1 MKSNNQL
8 STESAPPCS
17 TLMARALQLA
27 QGALYHTS
35 PNPRVGCIIVDA
47 SGQILGKGQTQVAGQ
62 AHAEVMAIRDA
73 IAKGHNTQGATAY
86 VTLEPCSHF
95 GRTGPCCDALI
106 EAGIKR
112 VVAST
117 QDPNPLVAG
126 QGFQRLRAA
135 GVDVMVGDGAQQSKE
150 LNIGFFS
157 RMQRKRPWMR
167 MKMAISLDGQ
177 TGLENGQSQ
186 WITSEQART
195 DGHAWR
201 ARACAILT
209 GAGTVI
215 QDKPLL
221 DVRLVPTQRQP
232 QAILIDSRLDCDV
245 ESAFF
250 NQARPYHIFFANA
263 SPEKQKLWQEK
274 AKKSA
279 LPWRFQSIADENHKV
294 NLELMLEQL
303 SQLEL
308 NEIHVE
314 AGHKLNGS
322 LLRHGLID
330 ELLIY
335 MAPKLIGKGQ
345 PLANLPALE
354 NLSDATPLVFHSV
367 QSIGPDLRIVARIQG
382 KDDFLSA

>member
-1 MKSNNQL
+1 MS
-8 STESAPPCS
+8 
-17 TLMARALQLA
+17 RALLLA
-27 QGALYHTS
+27 QAALYNTS
-35 PNPRVGCIIVDA
+35 PNPRVGCIIVD
-47 SGQILGKGQTQVAGQ
+47 SNGHILGKGQTQMAGQ
-62 AHAEVMAIRDA
+62 AHAEIMAIQDA
-73 IAKGHNTQGATAY
+73 ISKGHSTKGATAY
-86 VTLEPCSHF
+86 VTLEPCSHH

-106 EAGIKR
+106 QAGIQR

-126 QGFQRLRAA
+126 QGFQRLRQA
-135 GVDVMVGDGAQQSKE
+135 GVDVIVGDGAQQSKE

-167 MKMAISLDGQ
+167 MKIAVSLDGQ
-177 TGLENGQSQ
+177 IGLENGKSQ
-186 WITSEQART
+186 WITSSQART

-215 QDKPLL
+215 QDRPLL

-232 QAILIDSRLDCDV
+232 HAILIDSRLDSDI
-245 ESAFF
+245 SAPFF
-250 NQARPYHIFFANA
+250 NLNRPYHIFFANA
-263 SPEKQKLWQEK
+263 SLEKQHIWQEK
-274 AKKSA
+274 AKQAK
-279 LPWRFQSIADENHKV
+279 LPWRFQSVVDENQKV
-294 NLELMLEQL
+294 NLEMMLEHL

-308 NEIHVE
+308 NEIHIE

-322 LLRHGLID
+322 LLRHGLVD

-345 PLANLPALE
+345 PLANLPVLE

-367 QSIGPDLRIVARIQG
+367 QSVGPDLRIVARIQG
-382 KDDFLSA
+382 KDDFLFA

>member
-1 MKSNNQL
+1 
-8 STESAPPCS
+8 
-17 TLMARALQLA
+17 MARALQLA

-47 SGQILGKGQTQVAGQ
+47 SGKILGKGQTQAVGL
-62 AHAEVMAIRDA
+62 AHAEVMALRDA
-73 IAKGHNTQGATAY
+73 VAKGHSTQGATAY
-86 VTLEPCSHF
+86 VTLEPCSHH

-106 EAGIKR
+106 QAGITR

-126 QGFQRLRAA
+126 QGFQRLRQA
-135 GVDVMVGDGAQQSKE
+135 GVDVIVGDGAAQSRE

-186 WITSEQART
+186 WITSEAART

-209 GAGTVI
+209 GAGTVV
-215 QDKPLL
+215 QDNPLL

-232 QAILIDSRLDCDV
+232 SAILIDSRLDCDV
-245 ESAFF
+245 DSRFF
-250 NQARPYHIFFANA
+250 NVPRPYHVFFANA
-263 SPEKQKLWQEK
+263 SLEKQKIWQAK
-274 AKKSA
+274 AKKMSHE
-279 LPWRFQSIADENHKV
+279 WQFKSIADENHKV
-294 NLELMLEQL
+294 NLELMLEYL

-367 QSIGPDLRIVARIQG
+367 QTIGPDLRIVARIQG
-382 KDDFLSA
+382 KDDFLSV